1 MKPLQDDY
9 QVRLANFE
17 GPLDLLLFL
26 IRRAEIDIHD
36 IPIVSITGQYFEYLK
51 QIDEIDIELAG
62 EFLVIA
68 ASLIEIK
75 SRTLRPPKR
84 IDGEDV
90 PEDVGEGLEAADPR
104 YELVQQ
110 LLAYQRYRVASE
122 RLDEHRFDHARRFSA
137 SAKVTDVTTDDD
149 ETEEPEALEMD
160 DVHLGDLIDAYQR
173 IVEAVDFGKI
183 GEHEVEYDDTPLAL
197 HEQDLLDRID
207 REETGRITLQRVFT
221 GRRRIEMIGLF
232 LAVLELARNQKVRVV
247 QEDVNDEI
255 ALELVPESER
265 ELPPGEDDG
274 RLVHV
279 SDLAAGASGD
289 VTVESTNDPA
299 HETSESDSD

>member
-9 QVRLANFE
+9 QVRLSNFE

-36 IPIVSITGQYFEYLK
+36 IPIVKITGQYFEYLK
-51 QIDEIDIELAG
+51 QIDEVDIELAG

-68 ASLIEIK
+68 ATLIEIK
-75 SRTLRPPKR
+75 SRTLKPPKTV
-84 IDGEDV
+84 DGEEG
-90 PEDVGEGLEAADPR
+90 PEDVGEGLESADPR

-122 RLDEHRFDHARRFSA
+122 RLDEHRFEHAMRYSA
-137 SAKVTDVTTDDD
+137 SARPTDAPSDEEDEDDR
-149 ETEEPEALEMD
+149 ALELD
-160 DVHLGDLIDAYQR
+160 DVHLGDLVEAYQR

-197 HEQDLLDRID
+197 HEQDLLDRIE
-207 REETGRITLQRVFT
+207 REPSGRITLQRVFV

-247 QEDVNDEI
+247 QDKVDDEI
-255 ALELVPESER
+255 ALEYVPESER
-265 ELPPGEDDG
+265 ELPEEGEDG
-274 RLVHV
+274 RFEGAAASDDDV
-279 SDLAAGASGD
+279 SSAGLEAEP
-289 VTVESTNDPA
+289 VETED
-299 HETSESDSD
+299 